1 MMCAGWIRFR
11 ASLMATRRISW
22 IDQRINDG
30 VALLL
35 FLPWSGVP
43 FFWRR
48 RIGAMADHRH
58 HREGEHHQGNVA
70 MPPMP
75 GSALVVIEPELVFR
89 GLETVLDRPPMAF
102 DRHQRFDG
110 CCRRAPSG
118 EEGEI
123 AIGDMTADQQTA
135 CPKALVCAVEFF
147 DLEIGQFEIAPI
159 MQPRSFGSGP
169 CRQAFPVGRASRPGD
184 VRGRAGNGAPL
195 APGLKHMSAADP
207 EYIAF
212 ACLA

>member
-11 ASLMATRRISW
+11 ASLMAMRRTSW

-35 FLPWSGVP
+35 FLPWFVVA
-43 FFWRR
+43 FFLAAGDWHDGGSPPSWR
-48 RIGAMADHRH
+48 
-58 HREGEHHQGNVA
+58 HHQGNVA

-135 CPKALVCAVEFF
+135 CPKALGCAVEFF
-147 DLEIGQFEIAPI
+147 DLEIDQVEIAPI
-159 MQPRSFGSGP
+159 MQPRSFGPGP

-184 VRGRAGNGAPL
+184 VRR
-195 APGLKHMSAADP
+195 
-207 EYIAF
+207 
-212 ACLA
+212 

>member
-11 ASLMATRRISW
+11 ASLMAMRRTCM
-22 IDQRINDG
+22 
-30 VALLL
+30 
-35 FLPWSGVP
+35 
-43 FFWRR
+43 
-48 RIGAMADHRH
+48 MADHRH
-58 HREGEHHQGNVA
+58 HGEGEHHQGNVA

-135 CPKALVCAVEFF
+135 CPKAL
-147 DLEIGQFEIAPI
+147 
-159 MQPRSFGSGP
+159 
-169 CRQAFPVGRASRPGD
+169 
-184 VRGRAGNGAPL
+184 
-195 APGLKHMSAADP
+195 
-207 EYIAF
+207 
-212 ACLA
+212 